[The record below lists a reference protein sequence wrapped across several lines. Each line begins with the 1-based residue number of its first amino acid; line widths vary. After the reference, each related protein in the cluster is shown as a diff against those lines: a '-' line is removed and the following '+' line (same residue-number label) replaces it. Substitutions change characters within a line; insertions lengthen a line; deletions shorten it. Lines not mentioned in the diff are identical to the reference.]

1 MKFQNVIICKQT
13 ADLFAPGFIATQILF
28 DLIFFVILIA
38 LVPLNFGFGK
48 LLQFVK
54 K

>member
-1 MKFQNVIICKQT
+1 MKYQKVRNCKQT
-13 ADLFAPGFIATQILF
+13 ADLFTPGFIATQILF
-28 DLIFFVILIA
+28 DLIFFVILTA